1 MVDFGLLRVHAHPD
15 DEAIWTGGTLARYS
29 DGGARTPVVNCTWAE
44 RTRRAAALERLSV
57 TAYDVLILDRD
68 LPVVHGDE
76 VCRRLVAERAPCRI
90 LMLTAART
98 LDDTVT
104 GLGLGADDYLTKPF
118 RLPELVARV
127 RALHRRPSQARPPVL
142 AAEGV
147 RLDPVSREASRD
159 GRGIRLT
166 RKEFAVLEILLAAQG
181 GVVSAEH
188 LLEKAWDEHADPFT
202 NAVRITIHALRR
214 NLGDPPVIHTEIGVG
229 YRLARG

>member
-1 MVDFGLLRVHAHPD
+1 VRILIAEDEPLLAR
-15 DEAIWTGGTLARYS
+15 TLATGLRQQAMAVDVAA
-29 DGGARTPVVNCTWAE
+29 DGAS
-44 RTRRAAALERLSV
+44 ALERLAV

-76 VCRRLVAERAPCRI
+76 VCRRLVAEGAPCRI
-90 LMLTAART
+90 LMLTAARA

-104 GLGLGADDYLTKPF
+104 GFGLGADDYLTKPF

-127 RALHRRPSQARPPVL
+127 RALQRRPSQARPPVL
-142 AAEGV
+142 TAAGV
-147 RLDPVSREASRD
+147 HLDPHTQQVGRD
-159 GRGIRLT
+159 GRRIRLT

-214 NLGDPPVIHTEIGVG
+214 KLGHPPVIHTEIGAG
-229 YRLARG
+229 YRLAPR